1 MMKEKKDVKINFEV
15 GPKIVR
21 IADIINIP
29 RETFDEMIKCYH
41 EALKE
46 VKNNG

>member
-1 MMKEKKDVKINFEV
+1 MTQKKKDVKINFEV

-29 RETFDEMIKCYH
+29 RETFEEMIKCYKD
-41 EALKE
+41 ALKE
-46 VKNNG
+46 VTK